1 MAGASKVG
9 GRPEQDPSDTSSGT
23 LPPEPAQ
30 GDSGMRRWWVLTAM
44 VLGMA
49 MPMLDSLALNFTLPT
64 LQRAL
69 EVGSSDLQWFVDA
82 YTLSF
87 ASLMLIGGWVGD
99 LFGRKR
105 FFLWGLIVFTL
116 SSLACGLA
124 TSAEQLI
131 TFRAVQGVGAALVL
145 PGSLSILA
153 ATFTGNGRGAA
164 MGIWAAVSGLAV
176 AAGPLT
182 GAYIVEHYAWSSIFL
197 INIPVGLVTILLTAL
212 VVRESQDLNSARRVN
227 LPALLT
233 GTGSIGFLVYALVAG
248 ASRGWTDEFI
258 LSSFALAAV
267 LLIAFLII
275 DATWKS
281 PMLPLTLFRSPTFTA
296 SNLVSA
302 AVFFLLF
309 GATLLLAQYLQ
320 NQAGFSSSV
329 TWVRLLPFI
338 ASVLLTSPIA
348 GKLSDRRGSRGLMTA
363 GCAVAATG
371 MALLLRTEPESSYNI
386 VLLPASILLG
396 GGLGLTL
403 GAMTTAVMGSVE
415 SRHAGVASAATNTF
429 RELGGVLAIALLG
442 TVVTTAFKN
451 RLLTNLLAGGIA
463 SSDIQ
468 GIVDKA
474 PSNAATAGASVETF
488 RQQLPA
494 SVPGEVIDKVVS
506 AVQQSFVEALHTGT
520 LIAIGFMLL
529 AAIVAAIFARSHV
542 LSQAQ
547 VAAGPRLRSEEPVRV
562 SAAETPRPVQVEA
575 ETRESPLRAGVVE
588 GIGASPAG
596 QAQKDVTPVGSVQS
610 QEAQP
615 GEAAPERPGN
625 ESQEALNALLF
636 ELPFKA
642 GEDTVQQN
650 LAEFIEGILPY
661 LDDALAADACS
672 ATLPPGVAENIQGRT
687 SRDIAVVSGY
697 LLLERRLGRV
707 RQETHLEQAAT
718 LLMGAA
724 RALNLWRLPEHE
736 GAVRGDFVHGMVGI
750 VLEGIG
756 DSNSIQ
762 TPDKPAPSQDAL
774 PSSSVLQTE
783 LKESEV
789 LELPEVPEE
798 RAEGPE

>member
-9 GRPEQDPSDTSSGT
+9 GRPEQDPPGTYPDT
-23 LPPEPAQ
+23 LPEPALDVHA
-30 GDSGMRRWWVLTAM
+30 GKSKWWVLTAM

-49 MPMLDSLALNFTLPT
+49 MPMLDSLALNFALPS
-64 LQRAL
+64 LQRPL
-69 EVGSSDLQWFVDA
+69 EAGTSDLRWFVDA

-87 ASLMLIGGWVGD
+87 VSLMLIGGWVGD

-105 FFLWGLIVFTL
+105 FLMLGLVVFLLG
-116 SSLACGLA
+116 SLACGLA
-124 TSAEQLI
+124 ISAEQLI
-131 TFRAVQGVGAALVL
+131 AFRAAQGLGAALVI

-153 ATFTGNGRGAA
+153 ATFTGEGRGAA

-176 AAGPLT
+176 AAGPLM

-197 INIPVGLVTILLTAL
+197 INIPVGIVAVVLTAL
-212 VVRESQDLNSARRVN
+212 VVRESKDPTSARRIN
-227 LPALLT
+227 LPGLFT

-248 ASRGWTDEFI
+248 ASIGWTDEEIFA
-258 LSSFALAAV
+258 SFALAAV

-281 PMLPLTLFRSPTFTA
+281 PMLPLSLFRSPTFTA

-320 NQAGFSSSV
+320 NEGAFSSSG
-329 TWVRLLPFI
+329 TWVRLMPFI
-338 ASVLLTSPIA
+338 AAVLVISPIA
-348 GKLSDRRGSRGLMTA
+348 GETSERRGSRGLMAA
-363 GCAVAATG
+363 GCALGAAG
-371 MALLLRTEPESSYNI
+371 MALLLRAEPDSSFYI
-386 VLLPASILLG
+386 VMLPASVLLG
-396 GGLGLTL
+396 AGLGLTL
-403 GAMTTAVMGSVE
+403 GPMTTAVMGSAGG
-415 SRHAGVASAATNTF
+415 RHAGVASGATNTF
-429 RELGGVLAIALLG
+429 RGLGGVLGIALLG

-468 GIVDKA
+468 AIVDKA
-474 PSNAATAGASVETF
+474 PSNPATAGVSVETF

-494 SVPGEVIDKVVS
+494 GVPGEVIDQVVS

-547 VAAGPRLRSEEPVRV
+547 VMPGPSLRPEEPARASTEV
-562 SAAETPRPVQVEA
+562 PRPVQAEA
-575 ETRESPLRAGVVE
+575 ETSESLLRAGIA
-588 GIGASPAG
+588 GPIGASQPG
-596 QAQKDVTPVGSVQS
+596 QAQKDVTPVGSVKS
-610 QEAQP
+610 QEAHP
-615 GEAAPERPGN
+615 GEEAPSDRP
-625 ESQEALNALLF
+625 EKKAPEALNSLLF

-642 GEDTVQQN
+642 GESTVQQN

-661 LDDALAADACS
+661 LDDALVTDAGA
-672 ATLPPGVAENIQGRT
+672 ATLPPGVADSVRGRT

-697 LLLERRLGRV
+697 LLLERRLGRL
-707 RQETHLEQAAT
+707 RPETHLEQAAT

-724 RALNLWRLPEHE
+724 RALKLWHLPESD
-736 GAVRGDFVHGMVGI
+736 GAMRGDFVHGIVNI

-762 TPDKPAPSQDAL
+762 TADRPAAGQDAL

-783 LKESEV
+783 LKESPV
-789 LELPEVPEE
+789 LELPEAPEE
-798 RAEGPE
+798 RAEGAE